1 MGTLSMAR
9 ANKLQMTILLVGGSL
24 SIGFG
29 QAETT
34 LDEINV
40 TATRVEKQAQKVP
53 ASVGVV
59 DQDDLQL
66 TTQQIGL
73 DESLVKIPGIF
84 MQNRYNFSQDLRLS
98 IRGFGAR
105 SSFGIRGVKVLVD
118 GIPESMPDGQANV
131 DSIDIGS
138 SERIEVIR
146 GPVSSLYGNASG
158 GAVIINTETP
168 PETPFISLRPSF
180 GEDGFQKHQIK
191 FDGQQNRLG
200 YLVNISDLDYDG
212 FRDHSRTEMT
222 SLNSKFPFRIND
234 SSTFTTILNYFDSPL
249 AEDPGGLT
257 AEQVAEDPTQAR
269 DRNVTVNAGE
279 ELDQTRLGFVYDK
292 DIAGGNKLTLRNY
305 YVWRDLINRIPV
317 GANGESVDLGRFVV
331 GGGIQYT
338 HNSRLSGRDNRLTA
352 GVDIDLQDDDR
363 KRFAL
368 LPSTLPGALIQDQ
381 NEEVTGIGVYVQDE
395 FAISD
400 RMELTLGGRYD
411 RIKFDVSDD
420 FLSDGDDS
428 GERTFD
434 QFSPM
439 LGLRYSPNED
449 INYYANISRSFETPT
464 AVELRDPDGGGF
476 NQNLDPQKANNY
488 EIGVKGNLGHRSRYE
503 VALFHI
509 DVKDELIPFDQDG
522 ETFFEN
528 AGESERQGVEL
539 LFQTEPVDGLTAS
552 LAYTYSNFEFEEFID
567 DDGNDFSGKTIPGI
581 PENLLH
587 ADISYQHQSGFYG
600 SLDLL
605 YADEIFAN
613 NDNTSTSDS
622 YTVSNLRLGYSKF
635 FDNLEVSPFL
645 GVNNLFDEDYIGN
658 VRINAFGSRFFE
670 PAPDRN
676 AYAGITLRYD
686 FGH

>member
-1 MGTLSMAR
+1 MAR
-9 ANKLQMTILLVGGSL
+9 AKKALISVFLAGGSL
-24 SIGFG
+24 SIGIT

-40 TATRVEKQAQKVP
+40 TATRVEKQVQEVP

-73 DESLVKIPGIF
+73 DESLVKMPGIF

-105 SSFGIRGVKVLVD
+105 SCFGIRGVKVLVD

-180 GEDGFQKHQIK
+180 GEDGFQKHQLK
-191 FDGQQNRLG
+191 FGGQQDRLG

-212 FRDHSRTEMT
+212 YRDHSRTEMT

-257 AEQVAEDPTQAR
+257 AEQVAADPTQAR

-279 ELDQTRLGFVYDK
+279 ELDQTRLGFVYEK
-292 DIAGGNKLTLRNY
+292 DMAGNNKLTVRNY

-338 HNSRLSGRDNRLTA
+338 HNSVFSGRDNRFTA

-368 LPSTLPGALIQDQ
+368 LPSTLPGSLIQDQ
-381 NEEVTGIGVYVQDE
+381 NEEVTGIGVYVQNE

-400 RMELTLGGRYD
+400 HMELTLGGRYD

-428 GERTFD
+428 GDRTFD
-434 QFSPM
+434 QFSPSV
-439 LGLRYSPNED
+439 GLRYSPNED
-449 INYYANISRSFETPT
+449 LNYYANVSRSFETPT

-476 NQNLDPQKANNY
+476 NQALDPQTANNY
-488 EIGVKGNLGHRSRYE
+488 EVGVKGNLGQRSRYE
-503 VALFHI
+503 IALFRI

-528 AGESERQGVEL
+528 AGESKRQGVEL
-539 LFQTEPVDGLTAS
+539 LFQTRPLDGLTAS
-552 LAYTYSNFEFEEFID
+552 LAYTYSDFEFEDFVDE
-567 DDGNDFSGKTIPGI
+567 DGNDFGGKSIPGI

-587 ADISYQHQSGFYG
+587 ADISYQHQSGLYSSF
-600 SLDLL
+600 DIL
-605 YADEIFAN
+605 YADKVFAN
-613 NDNTSTSDS
+613 NDNTANSDS
-622 YTVSNLRLGYSKF
+622 YTVSNLRLGYAKF
-635 FDNLEVSPFL
+635 FGNLEVAPFL
-645 GVNNLFDEDYIGN
+645 GVNNLFDEEYIGN
-658 VRINAFGSRFFE
+658 VRINAFGGRFFE
-670 PAPDRN
+670 PAPERN
-676 AYAGITLRYD
+676 AYGGITLRYD
-686 FGH
+686 FGQG